1 MKRSY
6 RFIALSVA
14 VVAGLFF
21 INADKSINKTETPN
35 KTEPHNNA
43 VPLDKTLNDSA
54 KSTSAT
60 YQIKALKIPDDLTFC
75 GEKVE
80 IDKTDI
86 HERIDRELLVNTYWQ
101 SNALLWF
108 KRTNKYFPV
117 IEPILKEKGVPDDFK
132 YLSVIESDLRNVTS
146 PAGAK
151 GMWQMLKAP
160 ARENGLEVND
170 NVDERYH
177 LEKAT
182 RAACDYLITAKER
195 LGSWTL
201 AAAAYHAGNYGIEKR
216 LKEQQ
221 VESYYDVLAGE
232 NTERYIPR
240 IIAAKE
246 ILTHPEKYGFQF
258 DRDDLYTLGPTYSVQ
273 VDTAI
278 TDIASFAKKFDTNY
292 KELKM
297 YNPWL
302 RENKLNNK
310 TNRQYEI
317 QIPGKK

>member
-1 MKRSY
+1 
-6 RFIALSVA
+6 V
-14 VVAGLFF
+14 
-21 INADKSINKTETPN
+21 ET
-35 KTEPHNNA
+35 
-43 VPLDKTLNDSA
+43 DSE
-54 KSTSAT
+54 KNTSET
-60 YQIKALKIPDDLTFC
+60 YLIKALKIPEDLSFA
-75 GEKVE
+75 GEKVQL
-80 IDKTDI
+80 DKTDI
-86 HERIDRELLVNTYWQ
+86 RERIDRELLVNTYWQ

-108 KRTNKYFPV
+108 KRTNKYFPI

-146 PAGAK
+146 PAGAR
-151 GMWQMLKAP
+151 GMWQMLKEA
-160 ARENGLEVND
+160 ARENGLEVNS

-182 RAACDYLITAKER
+182 RAACDYLIDAKER

-221 VESYYDVLAGE
+221 VNSYYDVLAGE

-240 IIAAKE
+240 IVAAKE
-246 ILTHPEKYGFQF
+246 ILSNPKKYGFEF
-258 DRDDLYTLGPTYSVQ
+258 DDEDLYKMGPTYVVK

-278 TDIASFAKKFDTNY
+278 TDIASFAKSFNTNY

-302 RENKLNNK
+302 RENKLNNQSRK
-310 TNRQYEI
+310 LYEI
-317 QIPGKK
+317 KIPQ

>member
-1 MKRSY
+1 MSRSY
-6 RFIALSVA
+6 RFIVLFSIIIIA
-14 VVAGLFF
+14 VFF
-21 INADKSINKTETPN
+21 INAEKSVKKSETSGKVSVDSSGN
-35 KTEPHNNA
+35 DENNY
-43 VPLDKTLNDSA
+43 K
-54 KSTSAT
+54 
-60 YQIKALKIPDDLTFC
+60 IKALKIPENLSFA
-75 GEKVE
+75 GEKVQLN
-80 IDKTDI
+80 KTDVK
-86 HERIDRELLVNTYWQ
+86 ERIDRELLVNTYWQ

-151 GMWQMLKAP
+151 GMWQMLKDAG
-160 ARENGLEVND
+160 RENGLEIND

-182 RAACDYLITAKER
+182 RAACDYLISAKER

-216 LKEQQ
+216 LKEQM
-221 VESYYDVLAGE
+221 VDNYYDVLAGE

-240 IIAAKE
+240 IVAAKE
-246 ILTHPEKYGFQF
+246 ILTHPEKYGFVF
-258 DRDDLYTLGPTYSVQ
+258 DKSDLYELGDTYAVK

-278 TDIASFAKKFDTNY
+278 TNIASFAQKFDTNY

-310 TNRQYEI
+310 SGKLYEI
-317 QIPGKK
+317 QIPK

>member
-1 MKRSY
+1 MNRSY
-6 RFIALSVA
+6 RFIVLLSIVIIA
-14 VVAGLFF
+14 VFF
-21 INADKSINKTETPN
+21 INAGISTNIEEVKNPVKIDSVGINQTANKT
-35 KTEPHNNA
+35 
-43 VPLDKTLNDSA
+43 
-54 KSTSAT
+54 
-60 YQIKALKIPDDLTFC
+60 KALKIPEYLTFA

-80 IDKTDI
+80 LNKTDI
-86 HERIDRELLVNTYWQ
+86 RERIDRELLVNTYWQ

-146 PAGAK
+146 PAGAR
-151 GMWQMLKAP
+151 GMWQMLAG
-160 ARENGLEVND
+160 AGRENGLEINK

-182 RAACDYLITAKER
+182 EAACDYLIKAKER

-201 AAAAYHAGNYGIEKR
+201 AAAAYHAGNYGIEKQ
-216 LKEQQ
+216 LKKQM
-221 VESYYDVLAGE
+221 VDNYYDVLMGE
-232 NTERYIPR
+232 NTERYVPR
-240 IIAAKE
+240 IVAAKE
-246 ILTHPEKYGFQF
+246 ILSHPEKYGFEF
-258 DRDDLYTLGPTYSVQ
+258 DKDDLYKLGPTYVVQ
-273 VDTAI
+273 VDTVI
-278 TDIASFAKKFDTNY
+278 TDIAAFAKGFDTNY

-310 TNRQYEI
+310 TRKMYEI
-317 QIPGKK
+317 QIPK

>member
-1 MKRSY
+1 MIKTH
-6 RFIALSVA
+6 RFIVISSV
-14 VVAGLFF
+14 VIVAIFF
-21 INADKSINKTETPN
+21 INAVKFSSNEKKESVNTKDSI
-35 KTEPHNNA
+35 
-43 VPLDKTLNDSA
+43 
-54 KSTSAT
+54 KSTSDT
-60 YQIKALKIPDDLTFC
+60 YQIKALKMPENLIFA

-80 IDKTDI
+80 LSKTDI
-86 HERIDRELLVNTYWQ
+86 RERIDRELLVNTYWQ

-108 KRTNKYFPV
+108 KRTNKYFPI

-132 YLSVIESDLRNVTS
+132 YLAVIESDLRNVTS

-151 GMWQMLKAP
+151 GMWQMLKGA

-182 RAACDYLITAKER
+182 RAACDYLIVAKNR

-201 AAAAYHAGNYGIEKR
+201 AAAAYHAGNFGIEKR
-216 LKEQQ
+216 LKDQN

-246 ILTHPEKYGFQF
+246 ILSNPKKYGFLF
-258 DRDDLYTLGPTYSVQ
+258 DNEDLYSMKPNYVVK

-278 TDIASFAKKFDTNY
+278 TNIADFAKKFNTNY

-310 TNRQYEI
+310 SRKLYEI
-317 QIPGKK
+317 KIPK

>member
-1 MKRSY
+1 MSRLY
-6 RFIALSVA
+6 RFIVLASIIIIA
-14 VVAGLFF
+14 VFF
-21 INADKSINKTETPN
+21 INAETSEKKTV
-35 KTEPHNNA
+35 TENRLGA
-43 VPLDKTLNDSA
+43 DTL
-54 KSTSAT
+54 T
-60 YQIKALKIPDDLTFC
+60 YNQTNYKIKALKIPENLSFA
-75 GEKVE
+75 GEKVQLN
-80 IDKTDI
+80 KTDI
-86 HERIDRELLVNTYWQ
+86 RERIDRELLVNTYWQ

-151 GMWQMLKAP
+151 GMWQMLKDAG
-160 ARENGLEVND
+160 RENGLEIND

-182 RAACDYLITAKER
+182 RAACDYLIEAKER
-195 LGSWTL
+195 LGNWTL

-216 LKEQQ
+216 LKEQM
-221 VESYYDVLAGE
+221 VDSYYDVLAGE

-240 IIAAKE
+240 IVAAKE
-246 ILTHPEKYGFQF
+246 ILSNPDKYGFVF
-258 DRDDLYTLGPTYSVQ
+258 TKDDLYELGPTYIVK

-278 TDIASFAKKFDTNY
+278 TNIADFAKKFDTNY

-310 TNRQYEI
+310 SGKLYEI
-317 QIPGKK
+317 KIPK

>member
-1 MKRSY
+1 MIKAP
-6 RFIALSVA
+6 RFIVLGSIVII
-14 VVAGLFF
+14 GIFF
-21 INADKSINKTETPN
+21 MNAE
-35 KTEPHNNA
+35 
-43 VPLDKTLNDSA
+43 
-54 KSTSAT
+54 KSTDKKENKQKVRIDSSKNT
-60 YQIKALKIPDDLTFC
+60 SVSYQIKALKIPENLSFA
-75 GEKVE
+75 GEKVQLS
-80 IDKTDI
+80 KTDI
-86 HERIDRELLVNTYWQ
+86 RERIDRELLVNTYWQ

-108 KRTNKYFPV
+108 KRTHKYFPV
-117 IEPILKEKGVPDDFK
+117 IEPILKEKNIPDDFK
-132 YLSVIESDLRNVTS
+132 YLAVIESDLRNVTS

-151 GMWQMLKAP
+151 GMWQMLKDA

-201 AAAAYHAGNYGIEKR
+201 AAAAYHAGNFGIEKR
-216 LKEQQ
+216 LKDQN
-221 VESYYDVLAGE
+221 VDSYYDVLAGE

-240 IIAAKE
+240 IVAAKE
-246 ILTHPEKYGFQF
+246 ILSNPEKYGFLF
-258 DRDDLYTLGPTYSVQ
+258 DDEDLYNIKPSYTVK

-278 TDIASFAKKFDTNY
+278 TNIALFATKFNTNY

-310 TNRQYEI
+310 SHRMYEI
-317 QIPGKK
+317 KIPN

>member
-21 INADKSINKTETPN
+21 INADKSIK
-35 KTEPHNNA
+35 KTEPTFNA
-43 VPLDKTLNDSA
+43 NSDSA
-54 KSTSAT
+54 KSTSDT
-60 YQIKALKIPDDLTFC
+60 YRIKALKIPDNLTFA

-80 IDKTDI
+80 LDKTDI
-86 HERIDRELLVNTYWQ
+86 RERIDRELLVNTYWQ

-151 GMWQMLKAP
+151 GMWQMLKEA
-160 ARENGLEVND
+160 ARENGLEVNA

-182 RAACDYLITAKER
+182 RAACDYLIEAKNR

-216 LKEQQ
+216 LKQQQ
-221 VESYYDVLAGE
+221 VTSYYDVLAGE

-246 ILTHPEKYGFQF
+246 ILSNPEKYGFEF
-258 DRDDLYTLGPTYSVQ
+258 DQEDLYELGPTYTVE
-273 VDTAI
+273 VDTVI
-278 TDIASFAKKFDTNY
+278 TDIASFAKKFGTNY

-310 TNRQYEI
+310 TRRLYKI
-317 QIPGKK
+317 KIPE

>member
-14 VVAGLFF
+14 VVAGMFF
-21 INADKSINKTETPN
+21 INADKSIK
-35 KTEPHNNA
+35 KTEPTFKA
-43 VPLDKTLNDSA
+43 GTDPA
-54 KSTSAT
+54 KSTSET
-60 YQIKALKIPDDLTFC
+60 YRIKALKIPENLTFA

-80 IDKTDI
+80 LDKTDI
-86 HERIDRELLVNTYWQ
+86 RERIDRELLVNTYWQ

-151 GMWQMLKAP
+151 GMWQMLKEA
-160 ARENGLEVND
+160 ARENGLEVNS

-182 RAACDYLITAKER
+182 RAACDYLIDAKER

-216 LKEQQ
+216 LEEQQ
-221 VESYYDVLAGE
+221 VSSYYDVLAGE

-246 ILTHPEKYGFQF
+246 ILTHPEKYGFEF
-258 DRDDLYTLGPTYSVQ
+258 EKDDLYELGPTYTVE

-278 TDIASFAKKFDTNY
+278 TDIASFAKKYGTNY

-310 TNRQYEI
+310 TQRLY
-317 QIPGKK
+317 QIKIPE

>member
-1 MKRSY
+1 MNKSY
-6 RFIALSVA
+6 RLIVLASIVILA
-14 VVAGLFF
+14 IFF
-21 INADKSINKTETPN
+21 INAEDGVKNEDSGSEMSADSSG
-35 KTEPHNNA
+35 NN
-43 VPLDKTLNDSA
+43 
-54 KSTSAT
+54 TSV
-60 YQIKALKIPDDLTFC
+60 YKIKALKIPDNLTFA

-80 IDKTDI
+80 LNKTDI
-86 HERIDRELLVNTYWQ
+86 RERIDRELLVNTYWQ

-108 KRTNKYFPV
+108 KRTHKYFPV

-151 GMWQMLKAP
+151 GMWQMLKDAG
-160 ARENGLEVND
+160 RENGLEINA

-182 RAACDYLITAKER
+182 RAACDYLIAAKER

-201 AAAAYHAGNYGIEKR
+201 AAAAYHAGNFGIEKR
-216 LKEQQ
+216 LKQQ
-221 VESYYDVLAGE
+221 MVDSYYDVLAGE
-232 NTERYIPR
+232 NTERYVPR
-240 IIAAKE
+240 IVAAKE
-246 ILTHPEKYGFQF
+246 ILTNPEKYGFEF
-258 DRDDLYTLGPTYSVQ
+258 DKEDLYEIGPTYTVK
-273 VDTAI
+273 VDTVI
-278 TDIASFAKKFDTNY
+278 TNIASFAKKFNTNY

-310 TNRQYEI
+310 TRRTYEI
-317 QIPGKK
+317 KIPE

>member
-1 MKRSY
+1 MNRPY
-6 RFIALSVA
+6 RFIVLAFIVVLA
-14 VVAGLFF
+14 VFF
-21 INADKSINKTETPN
+21 INAEKSVNKAGPDIQMS
-35 KTEPHNNA
+35 
-43 VPLDKTLNDSA
+43 VDSSRNTA
-54 KSTSAT
+54 ST
-60 YQIKALKIPDDLTFC
+60 YKIKALKIPENLSFA

-80 IDKTDI
+80 LDKTDI
-86 HERIDRELLVNTYWQ
+86 KERIDRELLVNTYWQ

-108 KRTNKYFPV
+108 KRTHKYFPV

-151 GMWQMLKAP
+151 GMWQMLEDAGK
-160 ARENGLEVND
+160 EHGLEIND

-182 RAACDYLITAKER
+182 RAACDYLIEARER

-201 AAAAYHAGNYGIEKR
+201 AAAAYHGGNYGIEKR
-216 LKEQQ
+216 LTEQM
-221 VESYYDVLAGE
+221 VDNYYDVLAGE

-240 IIAAKE
+240 IVAAKE
-246 ILTHPEKYGFQF
+246 ILSHPDKYGFVF
-258 DRDDLYTLGPTYSVQ
+258 DKEDLYEMGPSYTVK

-278 TDIASFAKKFDTNY
+278 TNIAVFAQKFNTNY
-292 KELKM
+292 KELKI

-310 TNRQYEI
+310 SRKLYEI
-317 QIPGKK
+317 KIPK